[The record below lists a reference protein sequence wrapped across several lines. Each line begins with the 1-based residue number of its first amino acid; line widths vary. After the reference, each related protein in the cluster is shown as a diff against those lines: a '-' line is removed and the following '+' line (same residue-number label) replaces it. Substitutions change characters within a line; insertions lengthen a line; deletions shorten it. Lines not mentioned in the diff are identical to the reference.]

1 MKRILTTLGL
11 ALAFTGGA
19 RAAGFSPVAID
30 PSSFN
35 HDVVI
40 EAAAARSLNDVV
52 NATMDGGTNK
62 SGNTFYER
70 GYDPLFPNTGLPVAG
85 STITTNSH
93 TYGYNRYSF
102 EGSCRK
108 LVYQPLQLAHN
119 PLR

>member
-93 TYGYNRYSF
+93 TYQMPPDYHVNNVLMVG
-102 EGSCRK
+102 
-108 LVYQPLQLAHN
+108 HN
-119 PLR
+119 NGGRTPV